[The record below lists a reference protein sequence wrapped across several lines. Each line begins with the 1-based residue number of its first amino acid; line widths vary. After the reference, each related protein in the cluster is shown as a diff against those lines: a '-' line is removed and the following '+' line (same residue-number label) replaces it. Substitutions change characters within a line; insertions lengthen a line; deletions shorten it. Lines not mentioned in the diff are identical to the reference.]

1 LARRKP
7 ASRKMHLSKAGK
19 RSEAVP
25 SWVVAKT
32 RGRFRIGSK
41 RRNWRR
47 GKLKI

>member
-1 LARRKP
+1 MARRKP

-19 RSEAVP
+19 RSAAVP
-25 SWVVAKT
+25 AWVVAKT
-32 RGRFRIGSK
+32 RGHVRMNSK